1 MVAVAVTIIV
11 IIVTDEPRVRLFA
24 DGASG
29 YQNHLQGRM
38 CDSEAGHA
46 AQVTAADVHT
56 QLSQIP
62 TPHKPPSNHS
72 GALSTIPTNT
82 RPSSLLAEG
91 PLTLADSASC

>member
-1 MVAVAVTIIV
+1 MAVAVTIIV

-29 YQNHLQGRM
+29 DQSHLQGRM

-46 AQVTAADVHT
+46 AQVIAADVHT

-62 TPHKPPSNHS
+62 TPHKPPSNYS
-72 GALSTIPTNT
+72 GGPFYHPQLTLDPQV
-82 RPSSLLAEG
+82 SLLKA
-91 PLTLADSASC
+91 L